1 VASVCARALD
11 GLHYAHTYRD
21 EKRQI
26 AGVIHR
32 DVSPDNVLLG
42 LDGSVKVADFGI
54 AKALRDGDPTTRT
67 HLLKGK
73 IAYMAPEQLE
83 GKPIDART
91 DQYGMGVV
99 LYELLTGVRPFAAST
114 DALLIHAVLSGQRPR
129 PPRELEPA
137 LPPELEAIVLR
148 ALSRD
153 PSDRFPSASA
163 LAEALRPWG
172 EGDVAAYVS
181 GLFEASSFGE
191 AGEGSQRV
199 AGTAPI
205 SEVPAATELA
215 TPPSSPLVER
225 PPPPQRR
232 RRASAALGI
241 AMGVAVTAVA
251 AFAWRARPAMPAVAS
266 PAPAATA
273 PPPSHVAPPVPAP
286 VELTAAVPE
295 RPRPPTK
302 PGKVAF
308 RVYPWAEVFYRG
320 KSLGVT
326 PIAPVETPAGL
337 QSFIL
342 KNPQLSQEKEVHVAV
357 PSGGTSLVKYD
368 FFRH

>member
-1 VASVCARALD
+1 
-11 GLHYAHTYRD
+11 
-21 EKRQI
+21 
-26 AGVIHR
+26 
-32 DVSPDNVLLG
+32 
-42 LDGSVKVADFGI
+42 
-54 AKALRDGDPTTRT
+54 
-67 HLLKGK
+67 
-73 IAYMAPEQLE
+73 
-83 GKPIDART
+83 
-91 DQYGMGVV
+91 
-99 LYELLTGVRPFAAST
+99 
-114 DALLIHAVLSGQRPR
+114 
-129 PPRELEPA
+129 
-137 LPPELEAIVLR
+137 
-148 ALSRD
+148 
-153 PSDRFPSASA
+153 
-163 LAEALRPWG
+163 
-172 EGDVAAYVS
+172 
-181 GLFEASSFGE
+181 
-191 AGEGSQRV
+191 
-199 AGTAPI
+199 
-205 SEVPAATELA
+205 
-215 TPPSSPLVER
+215 
-225 PPPPQRR
+225 
-232 RRASAALGI
+232 
-241 AMGVAVTAVA
+241 
-251 AFAWRARPAMPAVAS
+251 MPAVAS